1 MQQVR
6 IHGPADVR
14 LDEVEAPCPGPRDAV
29 VRIAACG
36 VCGSDLKY
44 IELGGLAGP
53 GPEPMP
59 LGHEA
64 AGIVEWIGAEGSG
77 LAVGQRVVIHPGND
91 QLGRIGNGG
100 AEGALAPRLLVREAA
115 RGGRLFPVPEGL
127 PLDVAAF
134 AEPLA
139 VGMHAVE
146 QASVVAGDKV
156 VVFGCGSIGLA
167 AVATLLDRGVSDVIA
182 VDLSRRRRELALE
195 LGVRAALDPASEKIW
210 KRLSELHGTVPS
222 MFGPMPAANAYI
234 EASGAS
240 PLIGQIIDH
249 AAPHARLAVVALHYA
264 PIPTSFLMI
273 LIKQLTIRGAM
284 EYPARFEDALDLL
297 SRRDISPIITHRFP
311 LERFNE
317 GLALLAGSRDCG
329 KVMITLGDGA

>member
-53 GPEPMP
+53 GPAPMP

-64 AGIVEWIGAEGSG
+64 AGIVEWVGAEVSD
-77 LAVGQRVVIHPGND
+77 LTVGQRVVIHPGDD

-115 RGGRLFPVPEGL
+115 RGGRLFDVPEGL

-146 QASVVAGDKV
+146 QADVVAGDKV

-167 AVATLLDRGVSDVIA
+167 AVATLLDRGARDVIA
-182 VDLSRRRRELALE
+182 VDLSQRRRELALE
-195 LGVRAALDPASEKIW
+195 LGVRAALDPATDDIW
-210 KRLSELHGTVPS
+210 AQLAALHGTVPS
-222 MFGPMPAANAYI
+222 MFGPMPAACAYI

-240 PLIGQIIDH
+240 ALIGQIIDH

-317 GLALLAGSRDCG
+317 GLALLKGSRDCG
-329 KVMITLGDGA
+329 KVMITLSDDA